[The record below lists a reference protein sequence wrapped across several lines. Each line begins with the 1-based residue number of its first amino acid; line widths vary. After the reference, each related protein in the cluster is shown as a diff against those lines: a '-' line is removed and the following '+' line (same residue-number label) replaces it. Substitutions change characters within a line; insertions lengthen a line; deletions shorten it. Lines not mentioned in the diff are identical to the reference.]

1 MKKTTWISTVVV
13 AALIAAVALIAPA
26 TASGRVSKAKHEL
39 TGTLRVKLVESG
51 GGYPAV
57 GGTYTFLALYD
68 ARLDGKARH
77 GVLESRGSIT
87 GQPDAT
93 TIESKQDDRAYFP
106 EGSLKTSSPITA
118 TLNPDGSLTS
128 NGKATVTGGTGDFK
142 GATGSVTAT
151 CSSPTLDPNGVIDC
165 QLNGMISY

>member
-1 MKKTTWISTVVV
+1 MKKTTWIGTVVV
-13 AALIAAVALIAPA
+13 AALIGLVALTVPA
-26 TASGRVSKAKHEL
+26 TASGRVAKARHEL

-68 ARLDGKARH
+68 ARIDGKARH

-93 TIESKQDDRAYFP
+93 TIDTKQDDRAYFP
-106 EGSLKTSSPITA
+106 EGTVKTTSPITA

-128 NGKATVTGGTGDFK
+128 NGKGTVTGGTGDFK
-142 GATGSVTAT
+142 GATGSVSSTCTA
-151 CSSPTLDPNGVIDC
+151 PTLEPNAVIEC
-165 QLNGMISY
+165 QLKGTISY